1 MYTRLTWRLVTLLA
15 FSWLLPSGVR
25 AEDTAGAIPLEK
37 PSIIHKLKATDDRLE
52 LVIHTSRILSSESKI
67 LQIEPG
73 NKEILEVTTLSPNQ
87 VQITGKAMGVT
98 QLTLWDENK
107 TLYTINVLVVGDTR
121 ELAMVLRAA
130 FPDCPLK
137 VVPVK
142 EAVMIS
148 GSVDKNE
155 YIDRII
161 RIAEEYYPKV
171 INGMSVSGVQQ
182 VLLHVKVMEVSRT
195 KLRELGFD
203 WAKITGSSTVVSGP
217 TGMLSDYSGSA
228 IAPPNLFRTGTPS
241 TFAFNVGE
249 SFIGVLDALQE
260 NNMAKIMAEPTLVAI
275 SGQQAS
281 FNSGG
286 QIPVPTPQSLG
297 TLSITWQKWGTQIT
311 FLPIVLGNG
320 RIRLQI
326 QPLVSSL
333 DDATGTTIQGTRVP
347 GIKSR
352 DASTAVE
359 MTAGQTL
366 AIAGLVQTQIDSQER
381 GLPWIS
387 EVPYLGT
394 AFRKVKEKRN
404 EVELLILVTPE
415 LVEPLDA
422 CEVPPCGPGMQTTS
436 PSDWELYFK
445 GHLEVPKCP
454 PDPCAGCAGAG
465 GSGGDAPCGPP
476 QDGMIGSQEQ
486 VPTPQPSKNDPQT
499 KPHSRYSP
507 TKPNSAG
514 SANPSGASNGPPG
527 FIGPVGYD
535 VVK

>member
-1 MYTRLTWRLVTLLA
+1 MYTRLSWRFVALLA
-15 FSWLLPSGVR
+15 VSWLLPSGVR
-25 AEDTAGAIPLEK
+25 AQDSDAVPLEK
-37 PSIIHKLKATDDRLE
+37 PSIIYKLKATDDRLE
-52 LVIHTSRILSSESKI
+52 MVVHTSRILTCHSKI

-73 NKEILEVTTLSPNQ
+73 NKDILDIATPSPNE
-87 VQITGKAMGVT
+87 VKITAKQMGVT

-137 VVPVK
+137 VTPVK
-142 EAVMIS
+142 EAVMIT

-171 INGMSVSGVQQ
+171 INGMTVSGVQQ
-182 VLLHVKVMEVSRT
+182 VLLHVKLMEVSRT

-203 WAKITGSSTVVSGP
+203 WAKITGSSTVISGP
-217 TGMLSDYSGSA
+217 TGLLADTSGSA
-228 IAPPNLFRTGTPS
+228 ITPPNLFRTGTPA
-241 TFAFNVGE
+241 TFAFNVG
-249 SFIGVLDALQE
+249 SAFIGVLDALQE
-260 NNMAKIMAEPTLVAI
+260 NDMAKILSEPTLVAI
-275 SGQQAS
+275 SGQEAS

-297 TLSITWQKWGTQIT
+297 TLSISWQPYGTQVKFI
-311 FLPIVLGNG
+311 PIVLGNG
-320 RIRLQI
+320 KIRLQV
-326 QPLVSSL
+326 QPVVSSL

-347 GIKSR
+347 GIKLR
-352 DASTAVE
+352 NASTAVE

-366 AIAGLVQTQIDSQER
+366 AIAGLVQTQTASQER

-387 EVPYLGT
+387 EVPYLGA
-394 AFRKVKEKRN
+394 AFRKVKEQTN
-404 EVELLILVTPE
+404 TVELLILVTPE

-445 GHLEVPKCP
+445 GHMEVPKCP
-454 PDPCAGCAGAG
+454 PDPCAGPAGAG
-465 GSGGDAPCGPP
+465 APCSDAPGDPP
-476 QDGMIGSQEQ
+476 SDGMIGSQER
-486 VPTPQPSKNDPQT
+486 VPTPQPTKSDSPS

-507 TKPNSAG
+507 SKSNPTASAG
-514 SANPSGASNGPPG
+514 SSATPNGPPG